1 MIRFEVHLDYNP
13 TMILRQL
20 LRLFQN
26 AAGKPPYNLVEHSLA
41 SKHLERDVLVDVYQ
55 PASLSPKL
63 DLFLF
68 FDGQDVRTMEV
79 GRLQRQL
86 LKEGH
91 PPIMIVAI
99 HANERRMQEYG
110 TISQADYAKRGKKAA
125 ATANFVIQELLP
137 YLTQQYQLQLQP
149 AITHIAGFSLSGLL
163 AFDLAWHYPQHFG
176 TAGIFSGSL
185 WWRSTPFDEK
195 EPDANRIVHTQVA
208 AAEVLPPIRY
218 WFQAGTE
225 DETSDRNGNGVIDAI
240 DDTVQLVE
248 LLKEQG
254 QAEADVC
261 YLEVE
266 GGRHEPKT
274 WAGVLGDFLR
284 WSLV

>member
-1 MIRFEVHLDYNP
+1 
-13 TMILRQL
+13 MILRQIL
-20 LRLFQN
+20 KLFQK
-26 AAGKPPYNLVEHSLA
+26 AAGKPPYNLVEHLLP
-41 SKHLERDVLVDVYQ
+41 SKHLKRDILVDVYR
-55 PASLSPKL
+55 PASIGPNLQ
-63 DLFLF
+63 LFVF

-86 LKEGH
+86 LKEGY
-91 PPIMIVAI
+91 PPIMVVGI

-110 TISQADYAKRGKKAA
+110 TISQPDYAKRGKKAA
-125 ATANFVIQELLP
+125 ATADFVIQGLLP
-137 YLTQQYQLQLQP
+137 YLSQQYNIDLKP
-149 AITHIAGFSLSGLL
+149 ATSHIAGFSLSGLL

-185 WWRSTPFDEK
+185 WWRSEPFDE
-195 EPDANRIVHTQVA
+195 ENPDTNRIVHTQVA
-208 AAEVLPPIRY
+208 AAEELPPVRY

-248 LLKEQG
+248 LLKEKG
-254 QAEADVC
+254 QAEEGIY

-266 GGRHEPKT
+266 GGRHEPGT
-274 WAGVLGDFLR
+274 WAGVIGEFLR
-284 WSLV
+284 WAQLR